1 MFRMCGRDDDQ
12 APAAVKFMKEA
23 LGAKTIFIVDDKT
36 TYSQGLAD
44 GVEKNCVKSGL
55 KVLGRDHVNQGDK
68 DFSAILTMAKKHN
81 ADVFYMSL
89 QNHASGSLMAIQ
101 AKRMGLK
108 SKIVSQDAMFHPNF
122 IKVAKDTAEGIF
134 VTYGYTDES
143 TPAYQAYEKRFTSSY
158 GEIVPED
165 IRQAADNF
173 CYNLQEPIR
182 FVNAL
187 LQLRFSDAG
196 TVLTR
201 FAVNTVGG
209 VAGLGDVAGREF
221 GFKRVDAGLGETLQ
235 YWGVKDGF
243 YLVMPLRGA
252 TTLREL
258 FGTTVDGMA
267 MTPYYFLADSWQESS
282 LIYMGRR
289 VNNLSLN
296 LDYYE
301 GLKKMPTIDPYKAL
315 RDSYFQYR
323 DQARQRNTRPS
334 PNDKL

>member
-1 MFRMCGRDDDQ
+1 MKRFFLRLSLFCL
-12 APAAVKFMKEA
+12 AAAVVAVQAAQAEDVDFLDDSFYDDTPQEDAVPDPFEGFNRLMFKFN
-23 LGAKTIFIVDDKT
+23 D
-36 TYSQGLAD
+36 
-44 GVEKNCVKSGL
+44 
-55 KVLGRDHVNQGDK
+55 
-68 DFSAILTMAKKHN
+68 
-81 ADVFYMSL
+81 
-89 QNHASGSLMAIQ
+89 
-101 AKRMGLK
+101 
-108 SKIVSQDAMFHPNF
+108 
-122 IKVAKDTAEGIF
+122 
-134 VTYGYTDES
+134 VTYTWVLE
-143 TPAYQAYEKRFTSSY
+143 PVASSY

-323 DQARQRNTRPS
+323 DQARQRNTKPS